1 MTVPAPGAVLR
12 AAAAA
17 FAFFAYGALLL
28 LALTLHGVVLFG
40 FRDAAKRALPDR
52 APLVVVLGAGMAAD
66 GTLGIHTVTRLNAA
80 LRLIEAGRAGWIHFA
95 GGDTHRGITEGELM
109 ARLARERFPDLRITH
124 EDRSLSTLQNAWF
137 TVDQIGRLPA
147 GTILVTDASHLFRA
161 WAAFAWAR
169 SPALIP
175 YPAKPFTEPFGP
187 ALLDRLLRE
196 AAGTWL
202 NAWRGLR
209 YRLALRAGAVP
220 AEADALLAETPL

>member
-1 MTVPAPGAVLR
+1 MTAPAPGAVLR
-12 AAAAA
+12 AAATA
-17 FAFFAYGALLL
+17 FAFLAYGTLFVF
-28 LALTLHGVVLFG
+28 ALTLHGAVLFG

-66 GTLGIHTVTRLNAA
+66 GTLGIHTVTRFEAA
-80 LRLIEAGRAGWIHFA
+80 LRLIDEGRADWIHFA

-109 ARLARERFPDLRITH
+109 ASLARERFPDLHITH
-124 EDRSLSTLQNAWF
+124 EDRSRSTLQNAWF

-175 YPAKPFTEPFGP
+175 YPAKPFAEPFGP

-202 NAWRGLR
+202 NAVRGLR
-209 YRLALRAGAVP
+209 YRVALLTGASQ
-220 AEADALLAETPL
+220 AEAEALLAENPL